1 MRCSNFI
8 NALFRMVGAVRLT
21 KAQIGG
27 LCVIEVP
34 DAHAALAWAERAPF
48 EHYDVVE
55 VRPTRVVP
63 SA

>member
-1 MRCSNFI
+1 
-8 NALFRMVGAVRLT
+8 MVGAVRLT